1 MFGDAITG
9 IKGFF
14 GGQTP
19 PIPSPQ
25 QQYEARP
32 RPPLPPPPMQ
42 YTIQGGDT
50 LSQIAQRLG
59 VSADDL
65 ARINTIQNPHMIRA
79 GQVLNYPSTQSPD
92 ANESLVQA
100 QQNSKMVWDD
110 YRKAVKRKNSRE
122 EQVRKKD
129 MISVK
134 PKEAFGAP
142 PLDVMEP
149 DTEAM
154 LNGAPGAFDWLNP
167 MAGSYDPTQNT
178 DLEPKKV
185 KEIATE
191 PDMSHLTGIR
201 DQNGTLTVNQ
211 LGARLHTDHPNLS
224 KAQMQVPATLGNNNP
239 IGILVGDG
247 FINWDGLTQRGQDRK
262 GHKHSMYQFI
272 TPEYGAR
279 AAARN
284 IRTQGRTGKASTYGG
299 FVNLLKSRD
308 KKLGKGYDK
317 FVADKLGVKVTDTF
331 NYEDDQSLADF
342 LEVFANYES
351 GSYETKNKHVQKWPR
366 GVIETGILMERR

>member
-19 PIPSPQ
+19 PVPSPQ

-32 RPPLPPPPMQ
+32 RPPLTPPPTQ

-65 ARINTIQNPHMIRA
+65 ARANTIQNPHMIRA
-79 GQVLNYPSTQSPD
+79 GQVLNYPSTQSP
-92 ANESLVQA
+92 
-100 QQNSKMVWDD
+100 
-110 YRKAVKRKNSRE
+110 
-122 EQVRKKD
+122 
-129 MISVK
+129 
-134 PKEAFGAP
+134 
-142 PLDVMEP
+142 
-149 DTEAM
+149 
-154 LNGAPGAFDWLNP
+154 
-167 MAGSYDPTQNT
+167 
-178 DLEPKKV
+178 
-185 KEIATE
+185 
-191 PDMSHLTGIR
+191 PDMSHLTGVR

-211 LGARLHTDHPNLS
+211 LGARLYTDHPNLS
-224 KAQMQVPATLGNNNP
+224 KAQMQAPATLGNNNP
-239 IGILVGDG
+239 IGILVGDS
-247 FINWDGLTQRGQDRK
+247 FINWNGLTQRGQDRK

-308 KKLGKGYDK
+308 KKLGRGYDK

>member
-19 PIPSPQ
+19 PVPSPQ

-32 RPPLPPPPMQ
+32 RPPLTPPPNAPITHPLFQPAVQESPPLSARELWWQWKKARDLESKQ

-65 ARINTIQNPHMIRA
+65 ARANTIQNPDMIRA
-79 GQVLNYPSTQSPD
+79 GQVLNYPSTQSP
-92 ANESLVQA
+92 
-100 QQNSKMVWDD
+100 
-110 YRKAVKRKNSRE
+110 
-122 EQVRKKD
+122 
-129 MISVK
+129 
-134 PKEAFGAP
+134 
-142 PLDVMEP
+142 
-149 DTEAM
+149 
-154 LNGAPGAFDWLNP
+154 
-167 MAGSYDPTQNT
+167 
-178 DLEPKKV
+178 
-185 KEIATE
+185 
-191 PDMSHLTGIR
+191 PDMSHLTGVR

-211 LGARLHTDHPNLS
+211 LGARLYTDHPNLS
-224 KAQMQVPATLGNNNP
+224 KAQMQAPATLGNNNP
-239 IGILVGDG
+239 IGILVGDS
-247 FINWDGLTQRGQDRK
+247 FINWNGLTQRGQDRK

-284 IRTQGRTGKASTYGG
+284 IRTQGRAGKASTYGG

-308 KKLGKGYDK
+308 KKLGRGYDK

>member
-32 RPPLPPPPMQ
+32 RPPLTPPPN
-42 YTIQGGDT
+42 
-50 LSQIAQRLG
+50 A
-59 VSADDL
+59 
-65 ARINTIQNPHMIRA
+65 
-79 GQVLNYPSTQSPD
+79 
-92 ANESLVQA
+92 
-100 QQNSKMVWDD
+100 KMVWDD
-110 YRKAVKRKNSRE
+110 YMKAVKRKNSRE

-134 PKEAFGAP
+134 PKKAFGHNRYQAP
-142 PLDVMEP
+142 LLDVMEP

-185 KEIATE
+185 KEIATK
-191 PDMSHLTGIR
+191 PDMSHLTGVR

-211 LGARLHTDHPNLS
+211 LGARLYTDHPNLS
-224 KAQMQVPATLGNNNP
+224 KAQMQAPATLGNNNP

-262 GHKHSMYQFI
+262 GHEHSMYQFI

-308 KKLGKGYDK
+308 KKLGRGYDK

>member
-1 MFGDAITG
+1 MFGDAFTG

-19 PIPSPQ
+19 PVPSPQ

-32 RPPLPPPPMQ
+32 RPPLTPPPMQ

-65 ARINTIQNPHMIRA
+65 ARANTIQNPNMIRA
-79 GQVLNYPSTQSPD
+79 GQVLNYPSTQSP
-92 ANESLVQA
+92 
-100 QQNSKMVWDD
+100 
-110 YRKAVKRKNSRE
+110 
-122 EQVRKKD
+122 
-129 MISVK
+129 
-134 PKEAFGAP
+134 
-142 PLDVMEP
+142 
-149 DTEAM
+149 
-154 LNGAPGAFDWLNP
+154 
-167 MAGSYDPTQNT
+167 
-178 DLEPKKV
+178 
-185 KEIATE
+185 
-191 PDMSHLTGIR
+191 PDMSHLTGVR

-211 LGARLHTDHPNLS
+211 LGARLYTDHPNLS
-224 KAQMQVPATLGNNNP
+224 KAQMQAPATLGNNNP

-247 FINWDGLTQRGQDRK
+247 FINWNGLTQRGQDRK

-284 IRTQGRTGKASTYGG
+284 IRTQGRAGKASTYGG

-308 KKLGKGYDK
+308 KKLGRGYAK

-366 GVIETGILMERR
+366 RVIETGILMERR